1 MNNQLHLDYIDLA
14 KGFGI
19 ILVILG
25 HGMFPNHFLIDSF
38 HMALFFILSGVTFTV
53 PSVIKADI
61 TQTWLLKKVDRI
73 LIPYIFFMIIS
84 GLIELFAGK
93 LNSDSSFNSPLWFL
107 QTLLWASII
116 YYGASLYISRLWITV
131 ICIIIIISTYYV
143 YNYTSIPYVIPF
155 DLYRSIVSMVFI
167 HIGVLISHFYKKDQN
182 RFISLLIAIITAII
196 FGLTFLYCSNHYS
209 TAWGGEAETI

>member
-84 GLIELFAGK
+84 GLI
-93 LNSDSSFNSPLWFL
+93 
-107 QTLLWASII
+107 
-116 YYGASLYISRLWITV
+116 
-131 ICIIIIISTYYV
+131 
-143 YNYTSIPYVIPF
+143 
-155 DLYRSIVSMVFI
+155 
-167 HIGVLISHFYKKDQN
+167 
-182 RFISLLIAIITAII
+182 
-196 FGLTFLYCSNHYS
+196 
-209 TAWGGEAETI
+209 